1 MKKAQQGFTLIELMI
16 VVAIIGI
23 LAAIALPQYRN
34 YVARSEVANAVASA
48 AGNKIKI
55 VENVNAG
62 GEATACTG
70 NGGVPGCTFA
80 TPNATLTSNFP
91 ATGTATTTITLV
103 ANVTADPVVFACT
116 VTASPVAGYV
126 NDACNALTP

>member
-34 YVARSEVANAVASA
+34 YVAKSEVATAVASA
-48 AGNKIKI
+48 AGNKVKI
-55 VENVNAG
+55 VENVNSG
-62 GEATACTG
+62 GAATACSG
-70 NGGVPGCTFA
+70 NGGVPGCTF
-80 TPNATLTSNFP
+80 TSPNATLTSNYP
-91 ATGTATTTITLV
+91 ATGTATTVVTLV
-103 ANVTADPVVFACT
+103 ADVTADPVVLACT
-116 VTASPVAGYV
+116 VTASPVAGYA